1 MAGEAR
7 GLHIDLLGPARGRRD
22 TEPLDLGPVRRQA
35 LLAALLLRAGT
46 VVSHEQLLR
55 DVWGDQPPGT
65 GRRVLPSY
73 VYALRKAL
81 DADGTRPAA
90 SVIRGERSGYRFLDG
105 TAWTDVGELAG
116 LAAEARR
123 LPADGDLARL
133 PDVCDR
139 GLALFRGEPLSG
151 LPGPLAAAERHRL
164 AQQRR
169 TLHRQRTEALIGL
182 GRYTDALDGL
192 ATAGAQPDDEA
203 FAALHMRA
211 LYASGRQAEALA
223 VFQRTRARLVDELGV
238 EPGEE
243 LQRVHR
249 GVLRQ
254 DTALL
259 LGAAPSRTSPSP
271 ASTSTS
277 LSPASTSTSLSPAST
292 STSPSRTSPRTGPR
306 AVADSAPADPP
317 AADAPRPRIDL
328 PGDTTRLVGR
338 ERELA
343 VLTSHVPA
351 DAVSVVTV
359 DGTAGVGKSAL
370 VVRAAWQLHERYP
383 DGCLFIDLHAHAAA
397 HGAVGPRRALYRL
410 LRALTGSDDDLP
422 DELDELV
429 AAWRAA
435 TSALRLLVVVDDAP
449 GTAEV
454 RPLLPAGPGST
465 LMVASRRHLAGL
477 DADVRL
483 TVEPLGPDS
492 AVGLLRQLLGPERAD
507 REPEAARELA
517 RRCGGLPLALRIA
530 GARLQHR
537 ASWTTAHLVGRMSH
551 DESSLREL
559 SAGDRSVEAAFRQSY
574 DQLTADLQRC
584 FRATGLSPTAE
595 FDGLTP
601 AAMLGCSRGHA
612 EHLLEQLV
620 DASLLRQPEPGRYRL
635 HDLVRVHAGQ
645 LAAAAPEQAA
655 ADRAAVLELYTA
667 AGRIS
672 AEWGPDGFPTGPD
685 VDAAASPFADWKDAE
700 AWLNAAGAGL
710 VDVVAYAAAAGMHD
724 HACWIAEGLSDHLL
738 RQGRHHECRTALEL
752 ALGCAD
758 TATDGRMAPSLRNYL
773 GMAAVHQG
781 RFEQARAWF
790 TDALRLAS
798 GQGDPRDRARAIAG
812 LGVAGWPLGRVD
824 EAVGR
829 LHEATRL
836 AARLGDDWLAMVS
849 ASNMGALH
857 GLQDRHEQA
866 LEHYADALV
875 YAEKTG
881 RPGVIGKALC
891 FAADA
896 QVALGRHTE
905 ATDLLRRAAEL
916 AREAGDVALLMLT
929 LSSHALA
936 EEGRGD
942 TPRAVALHQEA
953 VRLLTGHTSTWL
965 QMLIRTRLGTAYT
978 TAGRHTE
985 AREQFRTALA
995 LPGAE
1000 DHPREHAT
1008 ALQGLRD

>member
-1 MAGEAR
+1 MSGEAQ
-7 GLHIDLLGPARGRRD
+7 GLRIDLLGPLRAGRD
-22 TEPLDLGPVRRQA
+22 AGPLDLGPVRRQA
-35 LLAALLLRAGT
+35 LLAALVLRAGT
-46 VVSHEQLLR
+46 VVSHEQLLG
-55 DVWGDQPPGT
+55 DVWGTEPPGT

-81 DADGTRPAA
+81 DPAGA
-90 SVIRGERSGYRFLDG
+90 GPARSVIRGERSGYSFLTG
-105 TAWTDVGELAG
+105 TAWTDVAHLKELAAAARG
-116 LAAEARR
+116 AQASGALAE
-123 LPADGDLARL
+123 LLE
-133 PDVCDR
+133 VCDR

-151 LPGPLAAAERHRL
+151 LPGPLAGAERHRL

-169 TLHRQRTEALIGL
+169 SLHRQRAEALIGL
-182 GRYTDALDGL
+182 GRYADALDGL
-192 ATAGAQPDDEA
+192 AGAGPQPDDEA

-211 LYASGRQAEALA
+211 LYGSGRQAEALA
-223 VFQRTRARLVDELGV
+223 VFQRTRTHLVEELGV

-254 DTALL
+254 DTDLL
-259 LGAAPSRTSPSP
+259 LGPVPAPPTE
-271 ASTSTS
+271 
-277 LSPASTSTSLSPAST
+277 
-292 STSPSRTSPRTGPR
+292 
-306 AVADSAPADPP
+306 PP
-317 AADAPRPRIDL
+317 APDAPRPRVDL
-328 PGDTTRLVGR
+328 PGDTAGLVGR

-343 VLTSHVPA
+343 LLTSRVPT

-359 DGTAGVGKSAL
+359 DGTAGVGKTAL
-370 VVRAAWQLHERYP
+370 VVRAAWRLHERYP

-397 HGAVGPRRALYRL
+397 HERVGPQRALYRL
-410 LRALTGSDDDLP
+410 LRALTCSDDDLP

-465 LMVASRRHLAGL
+465 LIVASRRHLPGL

-483 TVEPLGPDS
+483 TVEPLGTDS
-492 AVGLLRQLLGPERAD
+492 AVGLLRQLLGPARAD

-574 DQLTADLQRC
+574 DQLAPELQRC
-584 FRATGLSPTAE
+584 FRATGLSPTVE

-620 DASLLRQPEPGRYRL
+620 DASLLRQPKPGRYRL

-645 LAAAAPEQAA
+645 LAAALPEQAA
-655 ADRAAVLELYTA
+655 ADRAAVLHLYTA
-667 AGRIS
+667 AGRIA

-685 VDAAASPFADWKDAE
+685 VTDAPFADWSDAE

-738 RQGRHHECRTALEL
+738 RQGRHHECRAALEL

-758 TATDGRMAPSLRNYL
+758 TADDRRMAPSLRNYL

-781 RFEQARAWF
+781 RFQQAYAWF
-790 TDALRLAS
+790 TDALRLADR
-798 GQGDPRDRARAIAG
+798 QGDARDRARAIAG
-812 LGVAGWPLGRVD
+812 LGVAEWPLGRTD

-829 LHEATRL
+829 LQEATRL
-836 AARLGDDWLAMVS
+836 AARLGDDWLGMVS
-849 ASNMGALH
+849 ASNLGALH
-857 GLQDRHEQA
+857 GLHGRHEQA
-866 LEHYADALV
+866 LGHYADALA

-896 QVALGRHTE
+896 QVALGRPEE
-905 ATDLLRRAAEL
+905 ATELLHRAAEL
-916 AREAGDVALLMLT
+916 AREADDLT
-929 LSSHALA
+929 LLILSLSSLGLA
-936 EEGRGD
+936 EDSRGD
-942 TPRAVALHQEA
+942 AARSLSFHQES
-953 VRLLTGHTSTWL
+953 VSLLTGRTSTWL
-965 QMLIRTRLGTAYT
+965 QMLVRTRLGAAYAA
-978 TAGRHTE
+978 AGRRTE
-985 AREQFRTALA
+985 AHQEYRTALS

-1000 DHPREHAT
+1000 DHPREHAA
-1008 ALQGLRD
+1008 ALLGLRD